1 MQDDTELSYAV
12 KLLGDA
18 DNPTHIQ
25 CVECRHIK
33 PAKDYK
39 YKCTLAQAQSLGRQ
53 QPFDFT
59 SKACKSCR
67 KKKEKPLHKLS
78 LKQIQNKIASGHI
91 KGGAIGELVKQ
102 NRVAEGIRR
111 KREGMQ
117 RRWKATRFELWE
129 GLFEDT
135 THEYARARKNK
146 SLNKP
151 NTPQHIF
158 FTAYCTA
165 IVEVRRYFKLE
176 AKMGIR
182 TMNKGGKWWLFMGA
196 QTRQDLLKLW
206 ENIPFGDR
214 HALKKPEIFE
224 SLLTEGE
231 PQ

>member
-1 MQDDTELSYAV
+1 MQDDTELSHAV

-25 CVECRHIK
+25 CYECRCIK
-33 PAKDYK
+33 PIKDYK

-59 SKACKSCR
+59 AKSCKSCR

-91 KGGAIGELVKQ
+91 KGGVIGELVKE
-102 NRVAEGIRR
+102 NRVADGIRR

-135 THEYARARKNK
+135 SLEYARARKNK

-151 NTPQHIF
+151 DTPQHTF

-176 AKMGIR
+176 AKMGMR

-196 QTRQDLLKLW
+196 ETRQRLLKLW
-206 ENIPFGDR
+206 ENIPFADR
-214 HALKKPEIFE
+214 HSLKMPEIFE
-224 SLLTEGE
+224 PLLTEGE
-231 PQ
+231 EA